1 MQIHNSW
8 DDVLKECDENMRQLE
23 QDKAYCFQKY
33 GEIRTHIDLCL
44 KNKDYPSL
52 MTLSEYFKEADDK
65 PHLHITS
72 ETIRVITLLQFLTME
87 LEIGKTPFISSAN
100 DFATFMEQ
108 YTLTIFALRRLEFEI
123 SDQAMEEA
131 VAYLNSIPFNIY
143 SAMIIIDSEYFE
155 NYEKLYW
162 TLYHNMSSWTIIDK
176 IQWLEFLQK
185 KSPSPET
192 LMELTSL
199 YLEINVPDK
208 ALFCLHSIENPNEEI
223 KNLIILLKENLKDE

>member
-23 QDKAYCFQKY
+23 QDKAYCFEKY
-33 GEIRTHIDLCL
+33 EEIRTHIDFCL
-44 KNKDYPSL
+44 TNKDYSSL
-52 MTLSEYFKEADDK
+52 MTLFEYFKEADYK
-65 PHLHITS
+65 PHLHITA
-72 ETIRVITLLQFLTME
+72 ETFRVMTLLQFLSME
-87 LEIGKTPFISSAN
+87 LEIGKTPFVSSAN
-100 DFATFMEQ
+100 DFASFMEQ

-123 SDQAMEEA
+123 SDQAMAEA

-143 SAMIIIDSEYFE
+143 SAMIIIDREYFE

-185 KSPSPET
+185 RIQTPET
-192 LMELTSL
+192 FMELASL
-199 YLEINVPDK
+199 YLEINVPDQ
-208 ALFCLHSIENPNEEI
+208 ALFCLHSIKNPNEEI
-223 KNLIILLKENLKDE
+223 LDLINLLKENLSNE